1 MTAPG
6 TKRPTTC
13 RGFSLLE
20 VLVAFVVLA
29 LTLSVLMRIFS
40 GGARNASL
48 ANDYSRAV
56 LIAESKLEAAGV
68 EYPLGAGG
76 ASGEEG
82 EKFRWQ
88 LSAQLLPDAAPVQGA
103 VANGLYQ
110 VEVSVTWEESGKQRA
125 LKLSTQRV
133 EKLNPS

>member
-1 MTAPG
+1 MAKG
-6 TKRPTTC
+6 QKAC

-40 GGARNASL
+40 GGARNAML

-56 LIAESKLEAAGV
+56 LIAESKLEAVGI
-68 EYPLGAGG
+68 EFPLSAGG
-76 ASGEEG
+76 ASGEVD
-82 EKFRWQ
+82 EKFGWQ
-88 LSAQLLPDAAPVQGA
+88 LSAQLLPDTAPVQGA

-110 VEVSVTWEESGKQRA
+110 VEVSVTWDESGKQRA
-125 LKLSTQRV
+125 ISLSSQRLAQ
-133 EKLNPS
+133 LNPS